1 MLSIPRTPKCDD
13 TNVTLNT
20 PKKNFP
26 HPTIEALIVLL
37 MIEPGTHE

>member
-20 PKKNFP
+20 PKEL
-26 HPTIEALIVLL
+26 PTSDDRSTNRPVDD
-37 MIEPGTHE
+37 